1 MVIQKEHLEQ
11 IPEGTIVS
19 KSSLSKDINQD
30 SGNGPILEQPNPHST
45 VLLVLPAKHY
55 IFQF

>member
-30 SGNGPILEQPNPHST
+30 SGNGPILEQPNPHSIASIT
-45 VLLVLPAKHY
+45 S
-55 IFQF
+55 